1 MPERSEYT
9 NDWFRLHLPPPKN
22 YLEVCTKWFEKKKRR
37 KEEYNRKC
45 RRIKITAWSW
55 LIQYEGMPT
64 KNEE

>member
-1 MPERSEYT
+1 MTGSDFICHHTKIILRSVQSG
-9 NDWFRLHLPPPKN
+9 LKS
-22 YLEVCTKWFEKKKRR
+22 KKRR